1 MPLVSGSD
9 WAMRLETGEDLTNP
23 YEAEYPA
30 TKWDATTVV
39 SECPKCDCSATTAS
53 LSVIIASLQKFSDYQ
68 EASLGEIITRLKFRI
83 AAEGGRAYAGDRST
97 AVGTVASVYG
107 TDKIIS
113 EFWYGLQQIER
124 MFMTR
129 APTPSDTQM
138 LQEQILNI
146 DRFAASYALDP
157 NLMATWKSKLNKWI
171 SASMAQAGKKT
182 VYFAPN
188 ISAFG
193 SGV

>member
-9 WAMRLETGEDLTNP
+9 WAIKLDDGEDLANP
-23 YEAEYPA
+23 YEEAYPA

-39 SECPKCDCSATTAS
+39 SECPKCDCTATAQS
-53 LSVIIASLQKFSDYQ
+53 LGVIIANLQKFSDYQ
-68 EASLGEIITRLKFRI
+68 EASLGEIITRLRSRI
-83 AAEGGRAYAGDRST
+83 AAEGGRAYTGNRST
-97 AVGTVASVYG
+97 AVGAVASVYG

-113 EFWYGLQQIER
+113 EFWAGLQQIER

-171 SASMAQAGKKT
+171 SASMAQAGKKM

-188 ISAFG
+188 ISKFG